1 MASHTQGRKDL
12 RKVGIVMYRCGITA
26 KEMIESVKSETDIV
40 VPISDLRLCSWINA
54 VEQTLYSDIINDMR
68 KVSVTPTDGN
78 TINISGIAHPD
89 TESGIRYEDVLKV
102 IADGEELLPVTLI
115 SSEAILT
122 NRYWEDGDNIR
133 YDYYEGTKPNS
144 IEIIYTA
151 RPRLKSTSTLGDEIC
166 IPNEFSELIASRLRG
181 EMYKLA
187 NNDALSKKWLDT
199 YNAYLEDFKVWIAV
213 KKERIYG
220 E

>member
-12 RKVGIVMYRCGITA
+12 RKVGTMMYRSGITA
-26 KEMIESVKSETDIV
+26 REMINSVKSETDIV
-40 VPISDLRLCSWINA
+40 VPISDLRLCSYINA
-54 VEQTLYSDIINDMR
+54 VEQILYTDIIQDMR
-68 KVSVTPTDGN
+68 KVDVTPTDNN

-89 TESGIRYEDVLKV
+89 TESGIRYEDIIKV
-102 IADGEELLPVTLI
+102 IADGEELMPVTVI

-133 YDYYEGTKPNS
+133 YDYYEGTTPEK

-151 RPRLKSTSTLGDEIC
+151 RPRLKSTSTMEDEIC
-166 IPNEFSELIASRLRG
+166 IPNEFTELVASRLRG

-199 YNAYLEDFKVWIAV
+199 YNAYLEDFKLWVAV

>member
-1 MASHTQGRKDL
+1 
-12 RKVGIVMYRCGITA
+12 MYRCGITA

-40 VPISDLRLCSWINA
+40 VPISDFRLSSWINA

-78 TINISGIAHPD
+78 TINISVIAHPD
-89 TESGIRYEDVLKV
+89 TESGIRYEDIFKV
-102 IADGEELLPVTLI
+102 VADGEELLPVTLI

-122 NRYWEDGDNIR
+122 NRYWEDGDTIR
-133 YDYYEGTKPNS
+133 YDYYEGTIPNS

-151 RPRLKSTSTLGDEIC
+151 RPRLKSESTLGDELC

-199 YNAYLEDFKVWIAV
+199 YNAYLEDFKVWVAV